1 MKKYRSFN
9 EDFKHSLIGQID
21 SGAISKSAAG
31 REHNIS
37 PSLLDRWQKQI
48 HAGTLRSIPSAREKQ
63 LEREL
68 DRYKKKV
75 GELAVQVDL
84 LKKLNE
90 TSAISRKSNGYIV
103 TGRNAGPSKR
113 DAK

>member
-1 MKKYRSFN
+1 MKKYRSFSK
-9 EDFKHSLIGQID
+9 EFKESLVAQID
-21 SGAISKSAAG
+21 SGAITKSAAA

-37 PSLLDRWQKQI
+37 ISLLDRWQKQL
-48 HAGTLRSIPSAREKQ
+48 HEGTLRSIPTAREKQ

-84 LKKLNE
+84 LKKLNA
-90 TSAISRKSNGYIV
+90 TSAISRKSNGYVV
-103 TGRNAGPSKR
+103 TGRNTDPSKR
-113 DAK
+113 GAK

>member
-1 MKKYRSFN
+1 MKKYRSFGK
-9 EDFKHSLIGQID
+9 EFKESLIAQID
-21 SGAISKSAAG
+21 SGAITKSAAG

-37 PSLLDRWQKQI
+37 VSLIDRWQKQM
-48 HAGTLRSIPSAREKQ
+48 HEGTLRSIPTAREKQ

-90 TSAISRKSNGYIV
+90 TSALSRKSNGYVV
-103 TGRNAGPSKR
+103 TGRNADQSKQS
-113 DAK
+113 AK